1 MEDSLLLKMVERM
14 SIAATLAF
22 LLSQTSLLQRLNYRS
37 VTIFDK
43 AKLAVIF
50 GLIGIV
56 GTYAGIPVDDAL
68 ANSRVIGVMAAGLI
82 GGPAMGAAAGM
93 IAGGHR
99 YFSFGGFSAFSC
111 ALANLVEGLFAGM
124 VRKWYPHAAL
134 PWWVVLL
141 SGV

>member
-68 ANSRVIGVMAAGLI
+68 ANSRVRGVMAAGLI
-82 GGPAMGAAAGM
+82 GGPVMGAAAG
-93 IAGGHR
+93 ADCGR
-99 YFSFGGFSAFSC
+99 ASVFSIWRFFRFFLCPG
-111 ALANLVEGLFAGM
+111 
-124 VRKWYPHAAL
+124 
-134 PWWVVLL
+134 
-141 SGV
+141 